1 MNNLT
6 LIIPAKN
13 ENESLPIVLDSLEN
27 LKIKTIISLKEDDI
41 DTINSIKNKKNI
53 KLFFSIWIR
62 IWKFIKR
69 SNRIL

>member
-41 DTINSIKNKKNI
+41 DTINSIKNKKI
-53 KLFFSIWIR
+53 
-62 IWKFIKR
+62 
-69 SNRIL
+69 